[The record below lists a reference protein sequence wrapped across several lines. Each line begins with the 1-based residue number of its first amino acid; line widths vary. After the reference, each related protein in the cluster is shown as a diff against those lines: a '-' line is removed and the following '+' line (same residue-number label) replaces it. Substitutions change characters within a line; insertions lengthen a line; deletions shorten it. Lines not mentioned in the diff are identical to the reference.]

1 MALQLPIEWPK
12 LAWTFDEAANS
23 GGRTVMGDFQEAPGA
38 PEVQGVLGD
47 LPGLLHPPDLPGL
60 ADRRRRDHLY
70 RPLPL
75 PDLEALQA
83 LQAPETNRSRPS

>member
-1 MALQLPIEWPK
+1 MA
-12 LAWTFDEAANS
+12 
-23 GGRTVMGDFQEAPGA
+23 DFREAPGV
-38 PEVQGVLGD
+38 PEDQGVLGD

-60 ADRRRRDHLY
+60 ADRRLRDHLY
-70 RPLPL
+70 RPLPP

>member
-23 GGRTVMGDFQEAPGA
+23 GGRTVMGDFQEAPGV

-83 LQAPETNRSRPS
+83 PETNRSRPS

>member
-1 MALQLPIEWPK
+1 
-12 LAWTFDEAANS
+12 
-23 GGRTVMGDFQEAPGA
+23 MGDFQEAPGV

-47 LPGLLHPPDLPGL
+47 LLGLLRRPDPLGLPG
-60 ADRRRRDHLY
+60 RRRRDHLY
-70 RPLPL
+70 RPLLP

>member
-23 GGRTVMGDFQEAPGA
+23 GGLTLMEDFQEAPGV

-60 ADRRRRDHLY
+60 ADRRRRDRLY
-70 RPLPL
+70 RPLPP
-75 PDLEALQA
+75 PDLEALEA
-83 LQAPETNRSRPS
+83 LQAPETNHSRPS

>member
-1 MALQLPIEWPK
+1 MA
-12 LAWTFDEAANS
+12 
-23 GGRTVMGDFQEAPGA
+23 DFREAPGV

-60 ADRRRRDHLY
+60 ADRRRRDHPY
-70 RPLPL
+70 RPLPP

>member
-1 MALQLPIEWPK
+1 
-12 LAWTFDEAANS
+12 
-23 GGRTVMGDFQEAPGA
+23 MGDFQEAPGV

-47 LPGLLHPPDLPGL
+47 LLGLLRRPDLLGLPG
-60 ADRRRRDHLY
+60 RRRRDHLY
-70 RPLPL
+70 RPLLP